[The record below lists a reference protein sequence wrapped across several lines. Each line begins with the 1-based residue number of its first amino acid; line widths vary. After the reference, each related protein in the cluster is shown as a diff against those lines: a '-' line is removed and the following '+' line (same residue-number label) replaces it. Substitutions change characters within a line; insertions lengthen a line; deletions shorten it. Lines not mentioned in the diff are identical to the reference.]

1 MKTKVLH
8 IEGMTCMHCSGR
20 VEKALN
26 GLDGVEAQVNL
37 GEKTATLN
45 VTGEVSD
52 ELLKNA
58 VADAGYKVVDVKDF
72 D

>member
-26 GLDGVEAQVNL
+26 GLDGVDAQVNL
-37 GEKTATLN
+37 SDKIATLHIN
-45 VTGEVSD
+45 GDVSD
-52 ELLKNA
+52 VLLKKT
-58 VADAGYKVVDVKDF
+58 VADAGYEVVSVE
-72 D
+72 

>member
-1 MKTKVLH
+1 MKTKILH

-37 GEKTATLN
+37 SDKIAILHINGD
-45 VTGEVSD
+45 VSD
-52 ELLKNA
+52 ELLKKT
-58 VADAGYKVVDVKDF
+58 VADAGYEVVGVD
-72 D
+72 